1 MARHGRTFPIASH
14 RNYQGKIG
22 IYFYRSFSST
32 LSETVTVTD
41 SIFKTIGKTLSETLP
56 IFDSITK
63 STTRTVTL
71 LENLIVTD
79 SKVITKAVVIL
90 AETILFTDLIGFAKR
105 ARDFIMGR
113 NNDSGI
119 KVGRSI

>member
-22 IYFYRSFSST
+22 IYFYRSISSVIT
-32 LSETVTVTD
+32 ETITVTD
-41 SIFKTIGKTLSETLP
+41 SASKIVGRYLAETIP
-56 IFDSITK
+56 VFDSI
-63 STTRTVTL
+63 SSSITRNAVLVET
-71 LENLIVTD
+71 IIITD
-79 SKVITKAVVIL
+79 VKAITKAVLIL
-90 AETILFTDLIGFAKR
+90 VETLSFIDLVGFGKR

>member
-22 IYFYRSFSST
+22 IYFFRSISSIIT
-32 LSETVTVTD
+32 ETITITDSASKIVGRYMSETIPV
-41 SIFKTIGKTLSETLP
+41 
-56 IFDSITK
+56 FDSITY
-63 STTRTVTL
+63 SLTRTA
-71 LENLIVTD
+71 NLVETV
-79 SKVITKAVVIL
+79 VITDIKAITK
-90 AETILFTDLIGFAKR
+90 TILILVEAITFTDLIGFAKR

>member
-22 IYFYRSFSST
+22 IYFYRSFSKT
-32 LSETVTVTD
+32 ISETVIITD
-41 SIFKTIGKTLSETLP
+41 SVFKIIGKSFIDTLP
-56 IFDSITK
+56 VFDSVTYSLIRTISALENVVITDIKAITK
-63 STTRTVTL
+63 S
-71 LENLIVTD
+71 
-79 SKVITKAVVIL
+79 VVIL
-90 AETILFTDLIGFAKR
+90 TETLLFIDLIGFAKR

-113 NNDSGI
+113 NNDTGI